1 MSLAKVKTAQT
12 APVPPTDAD
21 HAEKDAVA
29 SSQDGRL
36 PYNALYKKYT
46 SFSRKLKIYVDSQI
60 LTNAKIE
67 SSEPLTEEDGNH
79 VVLSQKLLRSFVFT
93 HNWIHMGRDADRY
106 AIPDA
111 TKTDLEKVLGA
122 ELLDKYQLA
131 LRAKKGEV
139 ADILPKEEAVDASKW
154 KGVVAYVKDHEK
166 EMVVSVLEK
175 ACSEMKDELQ
185 VRKSERT
192 TQKKPKKKSSAASSK
207 SNLSSDGDASAED
220 KFKDLIADLQNRVK
234 SIKFSKDGFKQ
245 YSEVQTQLDSFLFEA
260 TEEIKTIKMN
270 LKKQFDKV

>member
-67 SSEPLTEEDGNH
+67 SSEPLTEEDGNR

-93 HNWIHMGRDADRY
+93 HNWIHRGRDADRY

-207 SNLSSDGDASAED
+207 SNLSRDGDASAED

>member
-1 MSLAKVKTAQT
+1 MSLAKVKTAQS
-12 APVPPTDAD
+12 APVPPAD
-21 HAEKDAVA
+21 DHHEKDAPA
-29 SSQDGRL
+29 SSQEGRL

-46 SFSRKLKIYVDSQI
+46 SFSRKLKIYNDSQI

-93 HNWIHMGRDADRY
+93 HNWIHKGRDADRY
-106 AIPDA
+106 TIPDA
-111 TKTDLEKVLGA
+111 SKTDLEKVVGTQ
-122 ELLDKYQLA
+122 LLDKYQQA

-139 ADILPKEEAVDASKW
+139 AGILPKENEVDASKW

-175 ACSEMKDELQ
+175 AIAEMKDELQ
-185 VRKSERT
+185 VRKSERSS
-192 TQKKPKKKSSAASSK
+192 QKKTKKKSSTGGSR
-207 SNLSSDGDASAED
+207 SNVSRDDSTAED
-220 KFKDLIADLQNRVK
+220 KFKDLISDLQNRVK

>member
-1 MSLAKVKTAQT
+1 MSLAKVKTAQS

-21 HAEKDAVA
+21 QVEKDAVA

-111 TKTDLEKVLGA
+111 SKTDLEKVVGT

-166 EMVVSVLEK
+166 EMVVSILEK

-207 SNLSSDGDASAED
+207 SNLSRDGDASAED

-260 TEEIKTIKMN
+260 TEEIKAIKMN